1 MEPKKVFSEQ
11 EAAQLIVEAAKLQE
25 SDGQH
30 DYTPG
35 VTWAE
40 LQRMAGDVGVDPDY
54 LRKVIGAQTPGT
66 KTTSKP
72 RSFLGMPLSED
83 FERVVD
89 AELPPGNFDVVAS
102 EFYSTGGG
110 SAQTGYGGP
119 SVIGRMIKG
128 SFYEGIWYGSLE
140 VSSRHGRTRI
150 KARTSNAIAT
160 MAIWLPIML
169 LSFMMGV
176 IITAKNSPENLPLA
190 LSIWGTASAGLWAS
204 LGYILSKDRAKIE
217 QKLERMSEAVMDEAE
232 QLRANI
238 GSVTAGKLEEDSEL
252 RETLGRE

>member
-54 LRKVIGAQTPGT
+54 LRKVIATQTPGA
-66 KTTSKP
+66 KKASKP
-72 RSFLGMPLSED
+72 RSFLGMPLSEE

-89 AELPPGNFDVVAS
+89 AELPPNNFDVVAG

-110 SAQTGYGGP
+110 TAQTGYGGP
-119 SVIGRMIKG
+119 SVIGRMIKVHSTKG
-128 SFYEGIWYGSLE
+128 FGMGHWRSAPDTDGHASK
-140 VSSRHGRTRI
+140 RGRATR
-150 KARTSNAIAT
+150 SQ
-160 MAIWLPIML
+160 
-169 LSFMMGV
+169 
-176 IITAKNSPENLPLA
+176 
-190 LSIWGTASAGLWAS
+190 LWRFGCQS
-204 LGYILSKDRAKIE
+204 YYLVL
-217 QKLERMSEAVMDEAE
+217 
-232 QLRANI
+232 
-238 GSVTAGKLEEDSEL
+238 
-252 RETLGRE
+252 